1 MLIVARHT
9 VAGGGTGLDHGTGLG
24 IHVIDCEAEI
34 LVKLLYL
41 PHVAFTTIISGPAL
55 LLLYL
60 EALTFTGRVE
70 PGHVVAH

>member
-1 MLIVARHT
+1 MLIVARHA

-41 PHVAFTTIISGPAL
+41 PHVGFTTVIVGPAI

-60 EALTFTGRVE
+60 EALSLTGIVE